1 MINQNLKPPMIK
13 DNIENITIKDEIIQM
28 RKVIKENI
36 NIIEKNIK
44 EINDIKM
51 KKIYGEKLIILKRT
65 DEQLDRQEKKKENI
79 TSKDEIIQMRKVIK
93 GNINIIEK
101 NIKETND
108 IKTKKIHEEQLI
120 ILNRIDK
127 QLDSKEKKIK
137 KTDKRGKK
145 EKGDKSKEYI
155 IYIIIVIITIIVT
168 GNILIKI
175 LKY

>member
-1 MINQNLKPPMIK
+1 
-13 DNIENITIKDEIIQM
+13 
-28 RKVIKENI
+28 
-36 NIIEKNIK
+36 
-44 EINDIKM
+44 
-51 KKIYGEKLIILKRT
+51 
-65 DEQLDRQEKKKENI
+65 
-79 TSKDEIIQMRKVIK
+79 MRKVIK

>member
-93 GNINIIEK
+93 ENRNIIKK
-101 NIKETND
+101 NIKEIND